1 MDNSNTSEEREFWLR
16 WQTWPDVKHYI
27 EAHTAHSY
35 VHPYGF
41 TVVRLQLPGSE
52 PWLARVHFWD
62 EKSPETSDLLIHRH
76 GDWALMSKVLV
87 GSIRETEYTF
97 EPSEEGPYYE
107 YAVSKSADNRQ
118 SSLVE
123 TGKRAYLRSARSQIR
138 CATSPVMHIPP
149 SSFHSTENSSSSIS
163 VTLALTEPSPG
174 TDPARIMTA
183 SKPPSD
189 RYENRPASNLAAL
202 LEQTDRHYSSETTP
216 ADEWASFV
224 FVVEQEFKIL
234 MARTRRNPQKW
245 MPIGGR
251 KSATDETPKSTVLRE
266 LVEEMSLNVHANEL
280 EYLGSQPRDI
290 GMGLTHFWLLKVATS
305 SLARPNEGEIAEIG
319 WFTIDECR
327 ALPLFAGTEAI
338 LSIIKR
344 HF

>member
-27 EAHTAHSY
+27 DAHTAHSY

-87 GSIRETEYTF
+87 GSIRESEYTF

-138 CATSPVMHIPP
+138 CVTSPVMHIPP
-149 SSFHSTENSSSSIS
+149 SSFHSTENSADSSGRRN
-163 VTLALTEPSPG
+163 TLMMEVCG
-174 TDPARIMTA
+174 GDA
-183 SKPPSD
+183 SAEAGGPCG
-189 RYENRPASNLAAL
+189 RGIGRPAAAVGGGSGIAARDALA
-202 LEQTDRHYSSETTP
+202 
-216 ADEWASFV
+216 WAS
-224 FVVEQEFKIL
+224 
-234 MARTRRNPQKW
+234 
-245 MPIGGR
+245 
-251 KSATDETPKSTVLRE
+251 
-266 LVEEMSLNVHANEL
+266 
-280 EYLGSQPRDI
+280 
-290 GMGLTHFWLLKVATS
+290 
-305 SLARPNEGEIAEIG
+305 
-319 WFTIDECR
+319 
-327 ALPLFAGTEAI
+327 
-338 LSIIKR
+338 
-344 HF
+344 